1 VADINVGDITGRL
14 RLTDTGFAAGVQQ
27 ATQRLQELGQQTTQ
41 ASQRLTQMPLGAVE
55 GQLRSLSAASQQATT
70 AQQQT
75 ATATTRTTQAFQSLG
90 TSAATSSGSLNQLS
104 ASAASTSTSMQAAT
118 ASAGGMGAALRT
130 ALSVAAGLGLAT
142 SIAAIASAVKNLAT
156 ESVALASRMEGL
168 NLAFRAI
175 DGSAAAANSTMTFL
189 FNTAKRLGVDLLT
202 TVDSFRRLDV
212 ASKGTSLEGEGIRK
226 VFEQITAGASRL
238 GVSSESLQRALV
250 AVEQMM
256 TKGKLSAEELRGQL
270 GDAIPGSLQRMA
282 EGLGITTAQLERFV
296 AAGIIPVNA
305 GIVAL
310 AERMS
315 QFGGGN
321 IQEPVNRLAATFN
334 NLTTETKAWMT
345 AIGEGLGTIIK
356 PWLDTLIKISE
367 KIREIFSIPIPGT
380 KALPQ
385 AGSTAGPLGV
395 LPNPYTDLIAQSARK
410 EVVDPGLVSRV
421 MKAES
426 GFNPNAVSPKGALG
440 LMQLMPE
447 TAKELDI
454 RATTDKL
461 ADPAFNISLGVKYL
475 SNLIEGFRMYNDQ
488 VKLAVAAYNA
498 GPDRV
503 MKDIA
508 KTRASGQSITYENVA
523 PNLPPE
529 TRTFVGRVFENVPT
543 PGAPAVGPPAPP
555 PPGTAAA
562 PGVASAK
569 ALDEMV
575 TAQEKSLALLPQL
588 QQQFDALAQSGN
600 NIGGI
605 LDEALTKKAQDAVK
619 EFSVIAERLVTFP
632 GLIERLTP
640 AQQEQL
646 TVVAKQV
653 ALFKQRADDQV
664 KSPELALLKTQI
676 EQLEALTIRRRA
688 DRIEQAQGQEA
699 ADRFTRAETAALALR
714 QLGQERQQ
722 ALLPMA
728 AQVAAA
734 QDRVTALTAITEA
747 LGAQGEAEKD
757 SLQRRE
763 AILAIEKRLREQ
775 EVQGLERLQ
784 EMKAAVS
791 LTAAAQKELT
801 AAKIAAKFPDNE
813 QIQALAEEVQAL
825 EAEKVA
831 MLESFNAIKLR
842 TDAQRDASDKQEAY
856 NEKLRDALA
865 VLQVPKDERAS
876 ARLRLQAPVGAE
888 ITPEQEQLLGQIRAQ
903 ERLNYAAQVFEQFGN
918 AVGSAWGNALQS
930 IANGTITVAGA
941 FRAMAQSI
949 IQSLAQIASQ
959 EAWKALI
966 RVGVGLIAGAA
977 TGGLTSAITPNAA
990 GYASPIGPTES
1001 GGFLGGGD
1009 ITQGGFGVYGMQGGG
1024 IINKPTRILAGENP
1038 AMNPE
1043 YVVNHP
1049 QMQALMGAAIRSAP
1063 SAGGQATGAVS
1074 VFLVD
1079 SRNKAE
1085 EGAQREAALGRK
1097 VIIQEV
1103 LSEMRQGESSQ
1114 INRLARVMQR

>member
-1 VADINVGDITGRL
+1 VADINIGDVTARL
-14 RLTDTGFAAGVQQ
+14 RLTDTGFAAGIQQ
-27 ATQRLQELGQQTTQ
+27 ATQRLQELGQQMTQ
-41 ASQRLTQMPLGAVE
+41 ASQRLTQLPLQAVE
-55 GQLRSLSAASQQATT
+55 GQLRAFSAALQQATT

-75 ATATTRTTQAFQSLG
+75 TTASTRTTQAFQSLG
-90 TSAATSSGSLNQLS
+90 TSAIASSGSLNQLS

-118 ASAGGMGAALRT
+118 ASAGGMGAALRS

-168 NLAFRAI
+168 HLAFRAI
-175 DGSAAAANSTMTFL
+175 DGSAAGANSTMTFL

-202 TVDSFRRLDV
+202 TMDSFRRLDV

-282 EGLGITTAQLERFV
+282 EGLGITTAQLDRFV
-296 AAGIIPVNA
+296 ASGLIPVNA

-345 AIGEGLGTIIK
+345 AIGDGIGNVIK
-356 PWLDTLIKISE
+356 PWLDYLVKISE
-367 KIREIFSIPIPGT
+367 TIREIFHIPIPGT

-385 AGSTAGPLGV
+385 EGAVSGPMGV
-395 LPNPYTDLIAQSARK
+395 LPNQFTDLIAQAARK

-426 GFNPNAVSPKGALG
+426 GFDPNARSEKGAIG
-440 LMQLMPE
+440 LMQLMPG
-447 TAKELDI
+447 TATSLDI
-454 RATTDKL
+454 RSTEDKL
-461 ADPAFNISLGVKYL
+461 KDPAFNIGLGVKYL
-475 SNLIEGFRMYNDQ
+475 ANLLEDFRIFNDQ

-508 KTRASGQSITYENVA
+508 KTRASGQPITYENVA
-523 PNLPPE
+523 PNLPQE
-529 TRTFVGRVFENVPT
+529 TRTFVGRVFEKAPA
-543 PGAPAVGPPAPP
+543 PGAPVVGPPTPP
-555 PPGTAAA
+555 LPGAVAA
-562 PGVASAK
+562 PGVASA
-569 ALDEMV
+569 ASLQEMV
-575 TAQEKSLALLPQL
+575 VAQEKSLALLPQL

-653 ALFKQRADDQV
+653 ALFKQRAEDQV

-688 DRIEQAQGQEA
+688 DRIEQTQGQEA

-714 QLGQERQQ
+714 QLGEERQQ
-722 ALLPMA
+722 ALLPRT

-747 LGAQGEAEKD
+747 LGAQREAEKD
-757 SLQRRE
+757 DLQRRDTVM
-763 AILAIEKRLREQ
+763 AIEKRLREQ
-775 EVQGLERLQ
+775 EIPALERLK
-784 EMKAAVS
+784 EMKAALTLTTEARGA
-791 LTAAAQKELT
+791 LTAARL
-801 AAKIAAKFPDNE
+801 AAKFPDNE
-813 QIQALAEEVQAL
+813 EIQTVSQEVQAL
-825 EAEKVA
+825 EAEKEA
-831 MLESFNAIKLR
+831 MLESYNAIKLR
-842 TDAQRDASDKQEAY
+842 TDALAIASEKEQAY

-865 VLQVPKDERAS
+865 VLQVPKDERAN

-888 ITPEQEQLLGQIRAQ
+888 ITPEQERLLGQIRAQ
-903 ERLNYAAQVFEQFGN
+903 ERLNYAAQVFEQFGT
-918 AVGSAWGNALQS
+918 AVGSAWTNALQS
-930 IANGTITVAGA
+930 IANGTTTVAGA
-941 FRAMAQSI
+941 FKAMAQSI
-949 IQSLAQIASQ
+949 MQSLAQIASQ
-959 EAWKALI
+959 EAFKALI
-966 RVGVGLIAGAA
+966 SLGTGLILGGLGGPLMTTP
-977 TGGLTSAITPNAA
+977 TGG
-990 GYASPIGPTES
+990 ASFFGGP
-1001 GGFLGGGD
+1001 GGTAPVNPPPLLFAQHGA
-1009 ITQGGFGVYGMQGGG
+1009 VV
-1024 IINKPTRILAGENP
+1024 NRPTNVMLGENQQT
-1038 AMNPE
+1038 NPE

-1049 QMQALMGAAIRSAP
+1049 QMQQLMATAIRSAP
-1063 SAGGQATGAVS
+1063 SAGGQAAGDVS

-1079 SRNKAE
+1079 SRAKAE

-1103 LSEMRQGESSQ
+1103 LNEMRQGESSQ